1 MTNFFTEINQPTIAR
16 QQKLFS
22 ELFMQALVENTQL
35 MDWTRDNWRSVIK
48 RKADQD
54 FLEFAIEKL
63 ELMSQKHQEKIKR
76 LDVKTSSK
84 SNTTSSDKN
93 AFQEE
98 AQKLI

>member
-1 MTNFFTEINQPTIAR
+1 MKNFFTEINQPTIER

-22 ELFMQALVENTQL
+22 ELFMQALLENSQL

-48 RKADQD
+48 RKADQE

-63 ELMSQKHQEKIKR
+63 DTMSQKHQEKVKR
-76 LDVKTSSK
+76 LEEKATSK
-84 SNTTSSDKN
+84 SHNTFHDKS

-98 AQKLI
+98 AQRLI